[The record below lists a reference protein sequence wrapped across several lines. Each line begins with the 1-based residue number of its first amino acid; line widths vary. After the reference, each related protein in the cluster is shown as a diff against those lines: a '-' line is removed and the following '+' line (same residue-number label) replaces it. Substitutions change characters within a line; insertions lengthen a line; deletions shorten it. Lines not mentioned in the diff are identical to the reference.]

1 MRTRWATRWGVLML
15 QSEHVLHERRVH
27 YGMWHATARPDGAP
41 ALPDQGKR
49 ETTMARRLQE
59 WVDTNGGE
67 VT

>member
-1 MRTRWATRWGVLML
+1 ML

-59 WVDTNGGE
+59 WVDANGGE